1 MSLLSL
7 QDKKQKKN
15 KKQPK
20 SAYLVKDVRFF
31 STVQFVWN
39 FMSFNF
45 SKDNFTNF
53 TTANKSSPI
62 REKNKL

>member
-7 QDKKQKKN
+7 QDKKKKN
-15 KKQPK
+15 QPK